1 MRSQRHGFKED
12 EGALFLSTP
21 SLRRFG
27 DPTLDS
33 AGDFALALSHG
44 LFTPAD
50 RQALQAAGA
59 AALYDSHSGVHK
71 GE

>member
-1 MRSQRHGFKED
+1 MCLRWHWCKED
-12 EGALFLSTP
+12 EGALFLSAP

-27 DPTLDS
+27 DPTLES
-33 AGDFALALSHG
+33 ADDFALALSHG
-44 LFTPAD
+44 LFTPAG
-50 RQALQAAGA
+50 RHALQAAGA